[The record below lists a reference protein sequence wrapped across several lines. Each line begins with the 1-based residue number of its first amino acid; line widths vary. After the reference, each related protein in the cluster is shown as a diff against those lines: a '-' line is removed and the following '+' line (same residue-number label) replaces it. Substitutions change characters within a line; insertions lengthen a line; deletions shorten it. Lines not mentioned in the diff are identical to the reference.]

1 LKNKGAFDWIS
12 VLANLGVVA
21 GLVLVAYE
29 VRQATLQA
37 EAEASHAF
45 ATETQVARKDIALS
59 PDLADVYV
67 KATTKG
73 VDVLTPVERYRLTE
87 GERARKT
94 RMLGQIRQ
102 YELGFVHRG
111 AIEAMLPTLSSLE
124 KGLWPDLEIGPVS
137 GRLAQVIE
145 PLREEMELRDQ

>member
-87 GERARKT
+87 WERARKT

>member
-1 LKNKGAFDWIS
+1 

-45 ATETQVARKDIALS
+45 ATELQVARKEIALS

-87 GERARKT
+87 WERARKT

-145 PLREEMELRDQ
+145 PLREEMGLRDQ

>member
-45 ATETQVARKDIALS
+45 ATETQVARKEIALS

-67 KATTKG
+67 RATTKG

-87 GERARKT
+87 WERARKT